1 MDRKNQEALHLCRE
15 ILSPFPG
22 DAEKLELLTSLL
34 LICQAASAFQR
45 TYQAME
51 AAGEDPEDEGVY
63 ADRNLVFFPPDSRW
77 ESLKTLR
84 GRELEMALTALLRN
98 IQRWNPALRN
108 TVRSEL
114 WKRRISPELLES
126 LLEICDIW
134 YGQSISGP
142 FDFAEILEG
151 ILNWFPYESAE
162 KRFLAPGEVSRLLA
176 GLLRPEGGALYD
188 PCCGSASLLAALG
201 EDMARRRRKFALYGH
216 ESDELA
222 WRTAKVYL
230 YLKGFPAKLGDQPA
244 NALTLGPDKLPQAD
258 VVIGN
263 PPFNSKW
270 RQGEGIDFDG
280 DPRWKYG
287 VPPKGNGNLA
297 WLQHMLFTLKD
308 PGVMSVVLNTSSLS
322 SLNLSETRIRQGIV
336 EDGLLEAIFLLPSG
350 MFYGTNVPVSIWILR
365 KGGMRGQTLM
375 LDARELGV
383 SSGERLAL
391 DQAGRQRI
399 LDAWEEFRQGGTPA
413 ETGFCASV
421 GPHEIAEKDWTLDP
435 RKYIVY
441 PPPSL
446 PSWEELERRDTEL
459 SRELEELLAEN
470 RKIFRRIRQTW
481 EGAGEH
487 EPGPI

>member
-1 MDRKNQEALHLCRE
+1 MDRKNQETLQQCRE
-15 ILSPFPG
+15 ILSQFPSG
-22 DAEKLELLTSLL
+22 AEKLELLTGLL
-34 LICQAASAFQR
+34 LICQAVSAFQR
-45 TYQAME
+45 AYQAKE
-51 AAGEDPEDEGVY
+51 AAGEDLEDEGAY
-63 ADRNLVFFPPDSRW
+63 ADRGVVFFPPDSRW

-84 GRELEMALTALLRN
+84 GRELEAALAELLGN
-98 IQRWNPALRN
+98 IRRQIPALRN
-108 TVRSEL
+108 TVRPEL

-126 LLEICDIW
+126 LLEICDSW
-134 YGQSISGP
+134 YGQSVSGP

-151 ILNWFPYESAE
+151 ILSWFPYESAE
-162 KRFLAPGEVSRLLA
+162 KRFLAPGEVSQLLA
-176 GLLRPEGGALYD
+176 ELLRPEGGALYD

-201 EDMARRRRKFALYGH
+201 EDMTRRRRKFALYGH

-230 YLKGFPAKLGDQPA
+230 YLKGFPAKLGERPV
-244 NALTLGPDKLPQAD
+244 NALTLGPDKQLQAD
-258 VVIGN
+258 VIIGN

-270 RQGEGIDFDG
+270 RQGDDVEFDM
-280 DPRWKYG
+280 DPRWRYG

-350 MFYGTNVPVSIWILR
+350 MFYGTNVPVSIWVLR
-365 KGGMRGQTLM
+365 KGSMRGQTLM
-375 LDARELGV
+375 LDARKLGV
-383 SSGERLAL
+383 PSRERLVL

-413 ETGFCASV
+413 EPGFCASV
-421 GPHEIAEKDWTLDP
+421 GLHEIAEKGWTLDP
-435 RKYIVY
+435 RKYIDY
-441 PPPSL
+441 PLPSL
-446 PSWEELERRDTEL
+446 PSWEELERRDAGL

-470 RKIFRRIRQTW
+470 RKIFRRIRQAW